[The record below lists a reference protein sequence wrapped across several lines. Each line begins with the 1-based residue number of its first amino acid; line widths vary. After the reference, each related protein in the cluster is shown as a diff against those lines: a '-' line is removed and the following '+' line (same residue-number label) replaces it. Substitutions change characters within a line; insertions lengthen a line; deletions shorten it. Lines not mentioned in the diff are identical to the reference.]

1 MIALERGE
9 GVTWIVIL
17 GIAFCHLLMHIYF
30 MGACGGRLGIEFYC
44 EIEVLMSFI
53 IQNMIQ
59 QNKWFDIKV
68 TLKSELDTICFW
80 SVTENALVLVSI
92 WYLASCLRLLH

>member
-1 MIALERGE
+1 MDRYTGNSFLSSSYA
-9 GVTWIVIL
+9 
-17 GIAFCHLLMHIYF
+17 YF
-30 MGACGGRLGIEFYC
+30 TVACGGRLGIEFYC
-44 EIEVLMSFI
+44 EIEVLMSFV

-68 TLKSELDTICFW
+68 TLKFELDTICFW
-80 SVTENALVLVSI
+80 SLTENASVLVSI

>member
-1 MIALERGE
+1 
-9 GVTWIVIL
+9 
-17 GIAFCHLLMHIYF
+17 
-30 MGACGGRLGIEFYC
+30 
-44 EIEVLMSFI
+44 MSFV

-59 QNKWFDIKV
+59 HNKWFDIKV

-92 WYLASCLRLLH
+92 WYLALRLLHQIAAIRPMSKMYD